1 MRNLFL
7 DTNIAIDLLSQREP
21 FYSSAVPIFT
31 MGDTGLLRL
40 YISSLSF
47 STIFYLL
54 RKQVGTER
62 ALELLRSF
70 RQMVHIVSVNEK
82 VIDLALQSSFTDFE
96 DAIQY
101 YSAVESG
108 IPIIITRNIKDF
120 KDADSSVMTPE
131 EFLKAWRKQSNK

>member
-1 MRNLFL
+1 MKNIFL

-21 FYSSAVPIFT
+21 FYSAAVPIFT
-31 MGDTGLLRL
+31 MGDTGLIRL

-54 RKQVGTER
+54 RKQVGTQR
-62 ALELLRSF
+62 AMDLLCSF

-82 VIDLALQSSFTDFE
+82 VIDMALQSSFSDFE

-101 YSAVESG
+101 FSAIESG
-108 IPIIITRNIKDF
+108 IPVIITRNVKDF
-120 KDADSSVMTPE
+120 KGVDASVMTPE
-131 EFLKAWRKQSNK
+131 EFLKTLKKAF